1 MYQPS
6 RQPNQ
11 LKRTRPARRLRMP
24 DCLRPTVL
32 VLFVITA
39 FAGGVGVDR
48 LALDGTHDATAA
60 TIFTELPEF
69 AILEETYNA
78 IRENYV
84 QSDDISDKDLI
95 YGASQGMV
103 EALGD
108 EGHSTFLSPEEAERN
123 EASLRG
129 ELIGIGV
136 YVDRTGPMPVV
147 IAPID
152 NSPAYDAGIKSG
164 DVIVA
169 IDGTLTADM
178 DEDEW
183 TERIRG
189 DAGTEVKLSILHQG
203 DEEPY
208 EVTITR
214 EKIRVQPVSWRMLP
228 GDIAWI
234 KLSEFSQ
241 GATDGLVVALSQA
254 KAGGAKGVILDL
266 RNNPGGFVFEAQN
279 VGSQFLK
286 DGSILFREQDREGK
300 VTPVKTPGNSGEWLD
315 GPVVVLVNEGS
326 ASAAEIVSSALRD
339 NERATLIGETTFGTG
354 TVLLPFE
361 LSDGSVVQ
369 LGTELWLTADGDQ
382 IWKKGVVPDKEV
394 TLDEGSY
401 PALPIDFT
409 RPELTDN
416 EFAALQDGQ
425 LAAGY
430 ESMQQTLRQGHS

>member
-1 MYQPS
+1 MDHERKQSPCTKKTPS
-6 RQPNQ
+6 P
-11 LKRTRPARRLRMP
+11 PRLRLPMR
-24 DCLRPTVL
+24 LRTPVMSLL
-32 VLFVITA
+32 VLIA
-39 FAGGVGVDR
+39 FTSGIGVDR
-48 LALDGTHDATAA
+48 VVLEETHDVTAS
-60 TIFTELPEF
+60 TILTELPEF
-69 AILEETYNA
+69 AIIEETYDA

-84 QSDDISDKDLI
+84 QSDGVTDKALI

-108 EGHSTFLSPEEAERN
+108 EGHSTFLTPEEAERN

-152 NSPAYDAGIKSG
+152 NSPAYEAGIKSG

-178 DEDEW
+178 EEDQW

-189 DAGTEVKLSILHQG
+189 DAGTDVLLSLLHQG
-203 DEEPY
+203 DDEPY

-214 EKIRVQPVSWRMLP
+214 EKITIQPVSWRMLP
-228 GDIAWI
+228 GDIAWV

-241 GATDGLVVALSQA
+241 GAADGLIVALSQA
-254 KAGGAKGVILDL
+254 KAVGARGVILDL
-266 RNNPGGFVFEAQN
+266 RNNPGGFVFEAVN
-279 VGSQFLK
+279 VGSQFMK
-286 DGSILFREQDREGK
+286 DGSVLFREQSREGK
-300 VTPVKTPGNSGEWLD
+300 VTPVVTPGNGGEWLD
-315 GPVVVLVNEGS
+315 GPIVVLVNEGS

-339 NERATLIGETTFGTG
+339 NDRATLIGETTFGTG
-354 TVLLPFE
+354 TVLLPFK

-382 IWKKGVVPDKEV
+382 IWKKGVVPDEEIV
-394 TLDEGSY
+394 LDDGSY
-401 PALPIDFT
+401 PALPIDFIQPVLT
-409 RPELTDN
+409 PNEL
-416 EFAALQDGQ
+416 ASVQDAQ
-425 LAAGY
+425 LMAGY
-430 ESMQQTLRQGHS
+430 ETMQQTLRSQS

>member
-1 MYQPS
+1 
-6 RQPNQ
+6 
-11 LKRTRPARRLRMP
+11 
-24 DCLRPTVL
+24 
-32 VLFVITA
+32 
-39 FAGGVGVDR
+39 
-48 LALDGTHDATAA
+48 
-60 TIFTELPEF
+60 
-69 AILEETYNA
+69 
-78 IRENYV
+78 
-84 QSDDISDKDLI
+84 
-95 YGASQGMV
+95 
-103 EALGD
+103 
-108 EGHSTFLSPEEAERN
+108 
-123 EASLRG
+123 
-129 ELIGIGV
+129 
-136 YVDRTGPMPVV
+136 
-147 IAPID
+147 
-152 NSPAYDAGIKSG
+152 
-164 DVIVA
+164 
-169 IDGTLTADM
+169 LTADM

-189 DAGTEVKLSILHQG
+189 DAGTEVKLRLLHQG

-214 EKIRVQPVSWRMLP
+214 EKITVQPVSWRMLP

-394 TLDEGSY
+394 TLNEGSY